1 MKRSP
6 VFALILI
13 AGLAAGSLLYTATP
27 AYAAAEKTMTVKGEI
42 VDLACYLDHGAKGE
56 KHKACALTCLK
67 NGEPMGLLTSEG
79 TVYLLLAPHDDQK
92 AFEEAKGYAAEQVEV
107 TGPPA
112 ERAGIKGLV
121 VQAVHKV

>member
-1 MKRSP
+1 MKRPS

-13 AGLAAGSLLYTATP
+13 AGLAAGSLLFFTTP
-27 AYAAAEKTMTVKGEI
+27 VQAAEKAVTVKGEI
-42 VDLACYLDHGAKGE
+42 LDLACYLDHGAKGE
-56 KHKACALTCLK
+56 KHKSCALTCLK

-112 ERAGIKGLV
+112 ERAGIKALV
-121 VQAVHKV
+121 VQTVHKV